1 MEFINSTGEQLSILP
16 FTNSGKSP
24 NLMIIHKDPD
34 GRTHYNVCSEPL
46 VYRIFKTLE
55 CPGPDTLID
64 EELMDVMSNYCRCG
78 VEIPK
83 ND

>member
-1 MEFINSTGEQLSILP
+1 MEFYNSTGEQLSILP

-24 NLMIIHKDPD
+24 NLMIIHKEND

-46 VYRIFKTLE
+46 IYRIFKTLE
-55 CPGPDTLID
+55 VGGQPTGID
-64 EELMDVMSNYCRCG
+64 EDLMDVMSNYCRCG

-83 ND
+83 NE